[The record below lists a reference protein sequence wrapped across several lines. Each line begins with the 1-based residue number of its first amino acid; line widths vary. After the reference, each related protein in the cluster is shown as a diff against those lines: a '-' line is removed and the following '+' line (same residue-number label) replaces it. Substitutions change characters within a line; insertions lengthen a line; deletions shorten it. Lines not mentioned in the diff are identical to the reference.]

1 MLLELF
7 NELKNNF
14 MAVSQIRMYRV
25 NDNVKS
31 FEAEHYI
38 FLTREKS
45 SMIPSGC

>member
-7 NELKNNF
+7 NELKNIF

-25 NDNVKS
+25 NVKS
-31 FEAEHYI
+31 FEAEHYT